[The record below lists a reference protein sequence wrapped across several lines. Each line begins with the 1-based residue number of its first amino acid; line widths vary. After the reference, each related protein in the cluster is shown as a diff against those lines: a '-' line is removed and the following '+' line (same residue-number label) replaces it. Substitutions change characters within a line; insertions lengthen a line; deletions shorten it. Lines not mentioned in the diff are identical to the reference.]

1 MGNKCLSGWRRV
13 GSNALLAAL
22 AENPQSNIN
31 SLSPVLLCNPNQ
43 QVSPMN
49 FTVARWPENAEGCA
63 QCRVAAGHNGFER
76 RVRDGRGTHSFSN
89 VFCLLFD
96 QEKVGVPPT

>member
-1 MGNKCLSGWRRV
+1 
-13 GSNALLAAL
+13 
-22 AENPQSNIN
+22 
-31 SLSPVLLCNPNQ
+31 
-43 QVSPMN
+43 MN

-63 QCRVAAGHNGFER
+63 QRRVAAGRNGFER